1 MCIPMSAYALMLNG
15 TIIGFVAQ
23 SSPQQEEQRPA
34 RLEQRRRRGGSSS
47 SSTRSTAAVTP
58 SGTTAGSWDQYSP
71 RNTSGY
77 NTQAA
82 VEDLT
87 HEFDR
92 QSRYRSLARHDD
104 YANNSTSSSTSSSG
118 RRPNGVT
125 ASRVNVHRPLSNKAY
140 RQLGA
145 HAADSTSTL
154 SCQKQANKEQ

>member
-1 MCIPMSAYALMLNG
+1 MLNG

-82 VEDLT
+82 VVEDLT